1 MKSVQQQKQ
10 DISEVLQML
19 GLESVQA
26 RRIFLERFPSV
37 FYEKDKTIFHSGK
50 QNASEYFLL
59 NGILQRFNL
68 NEKGE
73 EITTGFYQDL
83 AVVTPHFAR
92 TIHGKSIFSL
102 RSLTPVE
109 IIVMPV
115 KEFDQLR
122 MNDEEFMQF
131 GQRVIEGELIKTVS
145 TEIAFRSSTAK
156 ERLLHLRKVYPN
168 IENLIPHTVIAS
180 YLGITQVSFSRLR
193 NQLAKD

>member
-1 MKSVQQQKQ
+1 MKTGPKKNPQ
-10 DISEVLQML
+10 ISEALQSL
-19 GLESVQA
+19 GLQSVQA
-26 RRIFLERFPSV
+26 QRIFLERFSSS
-37 FYEKDKTIFHSGK
+37 FFEKDKTIFQSGK
-50 QNASEYFLL
+50 PNAFEYFLL
-59 NGILQRFNL
+59 SGMLQRFNL

-83 AVVTPHFAR
+83 SVVTPHFAR
-92 TIHGKSIFSL
+92 TINGKSIFSL

-109 IIVMPV
+109 LIAIPV

-122 MNDEEFMQF
+122 MNNEEFEQF
-131 GQRVIEGELIKTVS
+131 GQRVIEGELIKTIS

-156 ERLLHLRKVYPN
+156 ERLLHLRKTYPN
-168 IENLIPHTVIAS
+168 IENLIPHTIIAS